1 MVLGAA
7 KEVAM
12 SFNTKLFL
20 FWLAG
25 VFFGPILIA
34 TNTQVGFWLGS
45 AWLCG
50 PVVFWLLR
58 WFIFAPAS
66 ASELSGYSHWDIQK
80 AREEGRQQGYN
91 NGYHNGRNS

>member
-1 MVLGAA
+1 
-7 KEVAM
+7 M

-25 VFFGPILIA
+25 VVI
-34 TNTQVGFWLGS
+34 
-45 AWLCG
+45 G
-50 PVVFWLLR
+50 PVVRAALPVAGLWIYAVWVGGPIVFWAIRAFFTMDLGT
-58 WFIFAPAS
+58 S
-66 ASELSGYSHWDIQK
+66 NYSHWDIQK

>member
-1 MVLGAA
+1 
-7 KEVAM
+7 M

-50 PVVFWLLR
+50 PVVFWFLR
-58 WFIFAPAS
+58 WFS
-66 ASELSGYSHWDIQK
+66 GLSMKGYGEYSHWDIQK